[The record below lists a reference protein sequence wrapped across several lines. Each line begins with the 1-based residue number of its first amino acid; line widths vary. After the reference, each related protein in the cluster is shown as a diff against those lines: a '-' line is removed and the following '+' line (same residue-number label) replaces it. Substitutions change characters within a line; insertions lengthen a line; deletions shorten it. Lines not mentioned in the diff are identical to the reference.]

1 MHPAISYHLSQAHI
15 ADLRHRAQRDTLA
28 RAARLGRRNPPRP
41 LTPRGLGPPG
51 AGRADYPH
59 DPWLPATPGLPSS
72 PHPRDCCRPELG
84 LVMRPVAAVG
94 RLIRILAGQ
103 ATASR

>member
-41 LTPRGLGPPG
+41 LTPRGLGPLS
-51 AGRADYPH
+51 AGPADCPH
-59 DPWLPATPGLPSS
+59 DPELPATPGLPSS
-72 PHPRDCCRPELG
+72 PQPRDWCQAELG
-84 LVMRPVAAVG
+84 LVMKPVAAVG
-94 RLIRILAGQ
+94 RLIRNLAGQ